1 MIKFHTIG
9 QIEHKYH
16 FEDAVVSTDTFNG
29 ACQFCPHICK
39 CQQYS
44 INLQIRI
51 QLSLYLTDCFH

>member
-51 QLSLYLTDCFH
+51 